1 MLPASEP
8 PSCSTEAAMR
18 PVYLH
23 TKKGKRRRGSLEAAV
38 VQSLALGVTCTT
50 AAYPSWVVVRVD
62 SLHFVLGI
70 ICVLNHV
77 EPSSNCHFV
86 GRAGL
91 AFMSLTA
98 LCCLLALLSSCG
110 AMLLDILGLK
120 VGRVTAPF
128 LHGLVVLFTAMAVL
142 SSCGLWALTRHG
154 LRTAERPQLLGHSS
168 VFGSSFYFCILACA
182 LAVVATGWS
191 YAAWAHVDL
200 SVTLCLASTSRQQ
213 SHPVPV
219 DEHGS
224 ANNIHC
230 FETGL
235 PLAACVAFLQRETES
250 QAEPGLPSKQG
261 GAEPPA
267 EEGAHLTHEETSL
280 QLEEGLTPKQ
290 ENTCPDVPEDPHPTK
305 EN

>member
-1 MLPASEP
+1 MLPPSEP
-8 PSCSTEAAMR
+8 LPCSTEVAMC
-18 PVYLH
+18 PLYLH

-38 VQSLALGVTCTT
+38 VQSLALGMICTT
-50 AAYPSWVVVRVD
+50 AAYPSWVVVRMD

-70 ICVLNHV
+70 ICVLNQI

-120 VGRVTAPF
+120 PGRVTAPF
-128 LHGLVVLFTAMAVL
+128 LHGLVVVFTAIAVV
-142 SSCGLWALTRHG
+142 SSCGLWVLTRHN
-154 LRTAERPQLLGHSS
+154 LRTAQHPQLLGHSS

-182 LAVVATGWS
+182 LAVVATGCS
-191 YAAWAHVDL
+191 YTAWAHADL
-200 SVTLCLASTSRQQ
+200 SMTVCLVSTGRQQ
-213 SHPVPV
+213 THLVPV
-219 DEHGS
+219 DEHSS
-224 ANNIHC
+224 ANNIQC

-235 PLAACVAFLQRETES
+235 PLAACVAFLQTETES
-250 QAEPGLPSKQG
+250 QAEQGLPYKQE

-267 EEGAHLTHEETSL
+267 EEGAHLTHEESSI
-280 QLEEGLTPKQ
+280 QLEEGLTPEQ
-290 ENTCPDVPEDPHPTK
+290 GNTCPDVTEDSHPTK